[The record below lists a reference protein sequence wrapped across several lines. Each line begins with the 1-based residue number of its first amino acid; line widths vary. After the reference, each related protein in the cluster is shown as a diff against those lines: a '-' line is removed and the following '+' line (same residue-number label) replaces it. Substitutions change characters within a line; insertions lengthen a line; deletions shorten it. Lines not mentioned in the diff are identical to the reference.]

1 MRAEW
6 GRLALAAGLLASSAQ
21 GMAQT
26 SYYMRVLVG
35 PPKSTPS
42 TTQPIVKEEP
52 TPVSVTT
59 PPIPSPS
66 PPPATETPE
75 APPAVVPPIG
85 TDPTDMSNPGPAKPE
100 EQVVGSTEPSSKPQG
115 YQSPVAVPP
124 RADACDGDV
133 RTINET
139 TAAAMGQKITM
150 WSLGLKWL
158 FGFSVW
164 RIRNANAVPVTVT
177 LSGGV
182 LSKTVTVPAR
192 ADIIV
197 VSLSIGRYEHSL
209 WLKGRMVDR
218 KAPSGSTYTAC

>member
-1 MRAEW
+1 MRAKW

-26 SYYMRVLVG
+26 SYYMRVIVG
-35 PPKSTPS
+35 PPKSSPS
-42 TTQPIVKEEP
+42 PALPSVKEESA
-52 TPVSVTT
+52 PVPVPTT
-59 PPIPSPS
+59 PIATPS
-66 PPPATETPE
+66 PPIAIETPA
-75 APPAVVPPIG
+75 APPAVVLPAG

-100 EQVVGSTEPSSKPQG
+100 EEVSGSTEPASKPAG
-115 YQSPVAVPP
+115 YQSPTAVPP
-124 RADACDGDV
+124 RADACDGDI
-133 RTINET
+133 RTISES
-139 TAAAMGQKITM
+139 TAGAMGQKITM